1 MTTTQPTTHSH
12 THTHARTPSPSPTG
26 GERILRN
33 CEIIWGKGSYDL
45 EVEADDWETWWALVR
60 RDYGSSYG
68 GPLTMTGIC
77 SSEDDAWAELDR
89 MLTVW
94 AQQVQSGEP
103 MTEDKGLEIFGG
115 PRGEHKSVLRQ
126 FWGELRRRGSRRHEK
141 GEGKRGVK

>member
-1 MTTTQPTTHSH
+1 MTTTMATTQTTTHPHAH
-12 THTHARTPSPSPTG
+12 TPTPTRDERD
-26 GERILRN
+26 ERIFTN
-33 CEIIWGKGSYDL
+33 CEIIWGKGTYDL
-45 EVEADDWETWWALVR
+45 ELEADDWETWWALVR

-94 AQQVQSGEP
+94 AKQVQSGEP

-115 PRGEHKSVLRQ
+115 PRGEHKSHIRQ

-141 GEGKRGVK
+141 GKRGVK